1 MMSMTQTRQLFALV
15 LIAVSLAGCAEF
27 NPARTAGAGTDADVG
42 TIDDFA
48 VNYDPQTVEYF
59 NNVVTNTVYFDV
71 DQSRLSPDGESALI
85 AQAEWLNSNPAYTLT
100 IEGHADERGTR
111 EYNLGLG
118 ARRAETVRNF
128 LITRNVAD
136 SRIETV
142 SYGKE
147 RPFAA
152 CSDES
157 CWSLNRRG
165 VTIVTGG

>member
-1 MMSMTQTRQLFALV
+1 MNMTQIRQCLV
-15 LIAVSLAGCAEF
+15 LVLAAVVLAGCTEL
-27 NPARTAGAGTDADVG
+27 NPARNATAGADSDVG
-42 TIDDFA
+42 TIGDLA
-48 VNYDPQTVEYF
+48 VNYDPETVEYF
-59 NNVVTNTVYFDV
+59 NNVVTNTVYFAV
-71 DQSRLSPDGESALI
+71 DQSTLSLDGESALI
-85 AQAEWLNSNPAYTLT
+85 AQAEWLNSNPDYMLT

-111 EYNLGLG
+111 DYNLGLG

-165 VTIVTGG
+165 VTVVTGGF